1 MTLQPFTWLLHDRG
15 GSGSQ
20 DILPQSLVKKYFLL
34 SPLISSL
41 PASLAACDWLW
52 WCNPSGQPSTNT
64 AACFSLCTPSFQ
76 MHVAKTNPILSPL
89 RDTVFM
95 EPPASGSLAQSPGT
109 SQARACSEGSS
120 ARAESVRA
128 IDRKMWI
135 LRVDTCG
142 LSRGWPRHL
151 RHLRH
156 LQHCVLPGC
165 SHSSSTAR
173 FSPRDAVAVHP
184 PAVLEGMWP
193 LGIAL
198 PGACP
203 GSCHSG
209 TRGCA
214 EGRGWGAAGSTEP
227 CTDTVT
233 VSGAGLP
240 GSRDILIGFCQQ

>member
-95 EPPASGSLAQSPGT
+95 EPPASGSLAQLPGT

-128 IDRKMWI
+128 IEKCGFSGWI
-135 LRVDTCG
+135 RAG
-142 LSRGWPRHL
+142 SAGGG
-151 RHLRH
+151 
-156 LQHCVLPGC
+156 PGT
-165 SHSSSTAR
+165 SGASGTSSTV
-173 FSPRDAVAVHP
+173 SCLDAATAPAQLGSHP
-184 PAVLEGMWP
+184 GM
-193 LGIAL
+193 L
-198 PGACP
+198 
-203 GSCHSG
+203 
-209 TRGCA
+209 
-214 EGRGWGAAGSTEP
+214 
-227 CTDTVT
+227 
-233 VSGAGLP
+233 
-240 GSRDILIGFCQQ
+240 